1 MVADNS
7 LMAEIL
13 RGQGA
18 IMERLDA
25 LEKLICE
32 AEAEDESEDKSEASE
47 IHESSGIPTGL
58 GPIF

>member
-1 MVADNS
+1 MAADNS

-25 LEKLICE
+25 LEKLMCE
-32 AEAEDESEDKSEASE
+32 DKAEDESEDESESESPEPSE
-47 IHESSGIPTGL
+47 IPAGL